1 MKTNQK
7 GFTLIELM
15 IVVAIIGIL
24 AAVALPAYQNYITNA
39 NISKVNSHFEQGARF
54 IQNELRRVQTEASI
68 RGQSMLDILNS
79 QMTDTLV
86 VEGLNNQGGTSPG
99 GDLPYAVGAAGDDSG
114 VVGIAR
120 SGTTINDME
129 FTVTRP
135 DYRGINTDAATSA
148 YTRVIAVRNI

>member
-24 AAVALPAYQNYITNA
+24 AAVALPAYQNYIANA
-39 NISKVNSHFEQGARF
+39 NIAKVNSHYEQGARF

-68 RGQSMLDILNS
+68 QGRSLLAMLMSDLTAEAIIAS
-79 QMTDTLV
+79 
-86 VEGLNNQGGTSPG
+86 LNNQGGTSPG
-99 GDLPYAVGAAGDDSG
+99 GDDPYDLTADDDSG

-120 SGTTINDME
+120 TGSTIAGATGITY
-129 FTVTRP
+129 TVTRP
-135 DYRGINTDAATSA
+135 NYRDVGTRS
-148 YTRVIAVRNI
+148 RVIRAADL